1 MAENPPSHPW
11 DIQHAAFS
19 RFARYIEFKCNL
31 KHNAWKKNKNKRTQ
45 QSISVLFKSVC
56 FSWLR
61 FDQSWQW
68 PGHTLHS
75 FIPYALFFD
84 SLSFVAQAWAAFSIT
99 PVSHSV
105 PWMPAVAGETT
116 NCTATELF
124 FLFLW
129 QRALIAPQ
137 VTSLTSGGDRWRAA
151 ASPRARPGGCDTW
164 AHEVRGQRRGV
175 ENTRL
180 TVGDDMTELSG
191 AVPPPTC
198 VPSPP
203 LNFHLCHTDRAFRR
217 QASVKI
223 THNGL
228 LCQPFIWMSSL
239 DGHFKTTLS

>member
-1 MAENPPSHPW
+1 MLY
-11 DIQHAAFS
+11 F
-19 RFARYIEFKCNL
+19 L
-31 KHNAWKKNKNKRTQ
+31 
-45 QSISVLFKSVC
+45 
-56 FSWLR
+56 
-61 FDQSWQW
+61 
-68 PGHTLHS
+68 TL
-75 FIPYALFFD
+75 PAL
-84 SLSFVAQAWAAFSIT
+84 SSVAQAWAAFSIT

-116 NCTATELF
+116 NCTATEFF

-151 ASPRARPGGCDTW
+151 ASPRTRPGGCDTW

-180 TVGDDMTELSG
+180 TVGDDVTELSG
-191 AVPPPTC
+191 AVSPPTC

-217 QASVKI
+217 QGSVKI

-239 DGHFKTTLS
+239 DGHFKTTPS

>member
-11 DIQHAAFS
+11 DIQYAAFS
-19 RFARYIEFKCNL
+19 GFARYIEFKCNL
-31 KHNAWKKNKNKRTQ
+31 KHNAWKKKKPEKNPALYFCSLQ
-45 QSISVLFKSVC
+45 IC
-56 FSWLR
+56 
-61 FDQSWQW
+61 
-68 PGHTLHS
+68 
-75 FIPYALFFD
+75 LFFLAKVWPVLAVARD
-84 SLSFVAQAWAAFSIT
+84 TPCILLFHMLYFLTLPALSFVAQAWAAFSIT

-116 NCTATELF
+116 NCTATE
-124 FLFLW
+124 FLW

-151 ASPRARPGGCDTW
+151 ASPRARPGGCDTS

-191 AVPPPTC
+191 AVSPPTC

-203 LNFHLCHTDRAFRR
+203 LNFHLCHTDRAFWR
-217 QASVKI
+217 QGSVKI
-223 THNGL
+223 AHNGL
-228 LCQPFIWMSSL
+228 LCQLFIWMSSL
-239 DGHFKTTLS
+239 DGHFKTTPS